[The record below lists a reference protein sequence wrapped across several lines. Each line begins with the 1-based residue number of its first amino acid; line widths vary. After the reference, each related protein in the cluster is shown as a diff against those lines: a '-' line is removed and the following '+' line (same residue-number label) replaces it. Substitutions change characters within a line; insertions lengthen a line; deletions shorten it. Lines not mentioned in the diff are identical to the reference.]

1 MLENGSLLWQ
11 KLAAPEREFC
21 FSVKEGFYQP
31 EMQEERFS
39 APEPDGHPIILQN
52 FARAILHGEPLIA
65 PGTEGIRSLS
75 ISNAAYLSAWTNG
88 WADLPVDE
96 ERFESFLAQRREEE
110 RLSPRRAVQAEKMS
124 ESYQTRWSVR
134 W

>member
-1 MLENGSLLWQ
+1 M
-11 KLAAPEREFC
+11 
-21 FSVKEGFYQP
+21 KEGFYQP

-52 FARAILHGEPLIA
+52 FAQAILHGEPLIA

-88 WADLPVDE
+88 WADLPVGE